1 MKKWIIIG
9 VIIIIIVGSTL
20 VYRYFNREGGSDEFS
35 ASESGLSYSGDM
47 GQLNIG
53 YIDPTLSDFGIP
65 LYPGA
70 RAVSDKSS
78 GEVDINGQKFLMSSF
93 TSGDSKDKIVSFYQS
108 QIEGAV
114 VGTLDSGQI
123 QTVIKAPNGSSVG
136 IGTQGSHSYLVL
148 IKPL

>member
-1 MKKWIIIG
+1 MKKWIVIG
-9 VIIIIIVGSTL
+9 VIIFIIVGSAL
-20 VYRYFNREGGSDEFS
+20 VYRHFTREAGTDEFS
-35 ASESGLSYSGDM
+35 ASESGLNYSGSM
-47 GQLNIG
+47 GQLNVG
-53 YIDPTLSDFGIP
+53 YVDPTLADFGVP

-70 RAVSDKSS
+70 RTVSDKSS
-78 GEVDINGQKFLMSSF
+78 GKVDINGQKFLMSSF